1 MVSFLERSNAEVE
14 CVGPTGEVKKG
25 ALADMDSLGL
35 AFGGEK
41 KETACLLQSWHQKPA
56 GA

>member
-35 AFGGEK
+35 AFGGEN